1 MFEITKY
8 YISSK
13 VLRNQIRKIDWL
25 KDAKFGSSV
34 RIRQLI
40 VKVQKSFPHSCR
52 VAVKTV
58 YKILFR
64 TLKLCHS
71 VTR

>member
-1 MFEITKY
+1 MTMFEINKY
-8 YISSK
+8 YNSSK
-13 VLRNQIRKIDWL
+13 VLRNHIRKIDWL
-25 KDAKFGSSV
+25 NNAKFASSV

-40 VKVQKSFPHSCR
+40 VKVQKSCPHSCR

-64 TLKLCHS
+64 TLKLS
-71 VTR
+71 